1 LDSSEN
7 GTENAEE
14 ILNEIFE
21 GTGSKEREKNEQ
33 CYEQENASS
42 YNQHTLITSF
52 HFE

>member
-21 GTGSKEREKNEQ
+21 GTGSKERKQNEQ
-33 CYEQENASS
+33 YKQENTSS

>member
-21 GTGSKEREKNEQ
+21 GMGSKEREKNEQ
-33 CYEQENASS
+33 YEQENTKC

-52 HFE
+52 HFV